1 MRVLKSWT
9 AIIAV
14 LLLLYPGACAAQI
27 SKTLAEST
35 RITPPGVIVA
45 SWGDIP
51 MFKKGTVVIL
61 NDFGE
66 ALEGVLA
73 EDISL
78 PYETGDCRETAR
90 PTYYI
95 PSPQPPIIINPR
107 PAPAPPP
114 IFIPNVVTDMAPQIR
129 VLSFKGGTKVVFND
143 RGEVVRGTLS
153 TKQFINL
160 NPTNSITVSGAE
172 ISFHKNGMVATCTL
186 NNDTYLRPVGWMQ
199 ILTDNFTDRITCSGF
214 VEFKGGKPVELN
226 DKGEVIKGTLEN
238 DTKLASDNILV
249 PGISGKKLFK
259 AGTAVEFDAKGTV
272 IKAQE
277 AS

>member
-1 MRVLKSWT
+1 MRVLKTLT
-9 AIIAV
+9 AMIAA
-14 LLLLYPGACAAQI
+14 LLLFYPGACTAQI
-27 SKTLAEST
+27 SKTLAENT

-45 SWGDIP
+45 IRGDIP
-51 MFKKGTVVIL
+51 MFKKGTIVIL

-66 ALEGVLA
+66 VLEGVLA

-78 PYETGDCRETAR
+78 PYETGDATGPAR
-90 PTYYI
+90 AAYYI
-95 PSPQPPIIINPR
+95 PTPQPPIIIAPR

-129 VLSFKGGTKVVFND
+129 VLNFKGGTKIVFND
-143 RGEVVRGTLS
+143 RGEAVRGTVS
-153 TKQFINL
+153 TNQLINL
-160 NPTNSITVSGAE
+160 NPTNSITVSSAE

-186 NNDTYLRPVGWMQ
+186 NNDSYLRPVGWME

-226 DKGEVIKGTLEN
+226 DKGEVVKGTLEN
-238 DTKLASDNILV
+238 DTKLASDNIIV

-259 AGTAVEFDAKGTV
+259 AGTAVEFDDKGKVVKT
-272 IKAQE
+272 QE
-277 AS
+277 P